1 MTASRRVLLRHLLT
15 LAASAALPATAF
27 AADQAAPV
35 QVSFG
40 CGSLAAIGLSAGCEW
55 QSVQLTPT

>member
-35 QVSFG
+35 QVAFIEALSE
-40 CGSLAAIGLSAGCEW
+40 IGRAH
-55 QSVQLTPT
+55 V